1 MRMKNKN
8 LILIPAAVAERIC
21 PLRTE
26 YRLLSAVG
34 QFEPRRMNCWYPV
47 QSYFLTTQSVDE
59 ANAVFKRLCKTVLK
73 NAQVMRRFCAANPE
87 AQQHDFWCPTY
98 DFAYFGAVNNYRLR
112 CMVNHGDFNYFF
124 VVYQKER
131 IINESE
137 AA

>member
-21 PLRTE
+21 PLRPE
-26 YRLLSAVG
+26 HRLLSAVG

-59 ANAVFKRLCKTVLK
+59 ANAVFKRLQRTVLK
-73 NAQVMRRFCAANPE
+73 NAQAMRRFCAVNPE
-87 AQQHDFWCPTY
+87 AQRHDFWCPTY

-131 IINESE
+131 TNESE